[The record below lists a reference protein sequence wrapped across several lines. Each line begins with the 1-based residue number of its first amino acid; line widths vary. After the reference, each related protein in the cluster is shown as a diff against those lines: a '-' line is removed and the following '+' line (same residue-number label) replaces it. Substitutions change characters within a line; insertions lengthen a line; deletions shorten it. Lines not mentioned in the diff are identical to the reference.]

1 MSRKERARARATRAT
16 ANVVRK
22 PTRVTKESDRNDAPA
37 ASDML
42 LSINPSSSACR
53 VKIRSQ
59 DNRSSRTDVAQA
71 RNTTNSC
78 RAQRRFLVGTRHGAG
93 HNLMMGATLL
103 PGMS

>member
-1 MSRKERARARATRAT
+1 MSRKEGARARAT

-71 RNTTNSC
+71 GNTTNSC
-78 RAQRRFLVGTRHGAG
+78 RAQRRFLVGTRHDAG
-93 HNLMMGATLL
+93 HNLMIGATLL
-103 PGMS
+103 PEIS